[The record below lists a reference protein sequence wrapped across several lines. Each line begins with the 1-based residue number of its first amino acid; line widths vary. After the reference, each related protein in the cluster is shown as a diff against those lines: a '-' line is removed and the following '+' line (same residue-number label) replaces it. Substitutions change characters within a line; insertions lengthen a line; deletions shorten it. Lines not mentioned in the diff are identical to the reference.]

1 MWDASRRSHGGSGG
15 VKRRQKVVDNT
26 ARVGDEEG
34 LLETRDPSGDDSL
47 ASWLSR
53 CKPKNFKT
61 SSKDSQNK
69 SKQYLKHLVLSA
81 WLCCDLADWLAH

>member
-1 MWDASRRSHGGSGG
+1 MSGSGG
-15 VKRRQKVVDNT
+15 GIEKTKSVDNT
-26 ARVGDEEG
+26 ARVGERGEG